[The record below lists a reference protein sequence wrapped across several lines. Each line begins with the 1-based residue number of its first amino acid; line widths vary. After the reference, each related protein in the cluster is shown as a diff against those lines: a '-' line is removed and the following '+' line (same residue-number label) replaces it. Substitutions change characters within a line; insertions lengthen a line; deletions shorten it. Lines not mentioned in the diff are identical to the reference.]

1 MLRHIVTDLAE
12 HYVNEVL
19 KPKLGSPAGQST
31 AEGPGKGGPAAG
43 GVNQGSDKRI
53 RQAVYD
59 IRYRARREEIPL
71 QSAFTQ
77 YMAHTSMNAMEKKAV
92 REKLGLDRPGG
103 GGAPAAG
110 GGGGEKPG
118 AAAPQKEEVELT
130 EAPLQKFKVRVT
142 DKESGKTYVRM
153 ATREKIAK
161 LRSNPFIS
169 SVEMTKYGKTYEGGE
184 DEPGKAKKDYDGD
197 GKVESG
203 AKEYRGV
210 IHNKIQQKKGGKPD
224 GKDTSSVKEG
234 MSTDVE
240 DPNDLKKAVAKA
252 VKRVDLNVSGDVD
265 KKDKSMGNY
274 GEFVPSADGKR
285 KVVTKIAAVK
295 EEFSNWREDLNS
307 SEEDQNVDT
316 IKEMPRGKKNKVKF
330 NPEVAIENLVAEKGG
345 EILEVKEVETINE
358 RGGARAARIMGD
370 PPSDKT
376 LDKKGRFD
384 NLNNPGGQAA
394 RRAAIAA
401 KEEVD
406 LQEKGMSSDEMSSV
420 LKGHKYTKR
429 QLLDMSKKSTK
440 QGRHGEADALY
451 KEFQKEEAV
460 DEAKV
465 DKLLPDYKRS
475 AARNARYDNPDGA
488 LALGGGIQRSRRA
501 AHRERDEMNK
511 DKKDVRRGK
520 TGGPQFQGKT
530 GAERLAK
537 VKSELGEAS
546 YTPGNEKPFPYGKVG
561 DKLRKLAGERDAEK
575 DPKKRNKL
583 ASRLSKI
590 NTEYN
595 LPEEFEKSDWRSEL
609 NPVDEKMNL
618 ATADMG
624 DVIKDFY
631 KSDAPQ
637 FKGKTKEEIRKM
649 AIAAKLDAERG
660 VDEKVNP
667 LLKGILKK
675 TPKGED
681 PKKGGVPYKI
691 TGRMTEKKE
700 LSVDDQMRI
709 SRDAAKDRNPNP
721 DHQAIRGRQI
731 RNSKAPKDTRTDAE
745 KMADAYASPRKGP
758 GGATRAD

>member
-31 AEGPGKGGPAAG
+31 AEGPGKGGPEAG
-43 GVNQGSDKRI
+43 GANQGSDKRI

-184 DEPGKAKKDYDGD
+184 DEPGGKKAKKDYDGD

-203 AKEYRGV
+203 AKEYRGAV
-210 IHNKIQQKKGGKPD
+210 HNAIQKKKGGKAD
-224 GKDTSSVKEG
+224 GQDTSSVKEG

-240 DPNDLKKAVAKA
+240 DPNDLKKSVAKA

-274 GEFVPSADGKR
+274 GEFVPSADGKK

-345 EILEVKEVETINE
+345 EILEVKEVDFQVLKIK
-358 RGGARAARIMGD
+358 GAKG
-370 PPSDKT
+370 PKS
-376 LDKKGRFD
+376 KKDVKLPKFKDTD
-384 NLNNPGGQAA
+384 NPKFK
-394 RRAAIAA
+394 

-440 QGRHGEADALY
+440 EGRHGEADALY
-451 KEFQKEEAV
+451 KEFQKEESEV
-460 DEAKV
+460 EEGYKEIDR
-465 DKLLPDYKRS
+465 DKENRMY
-475 AARNARYDNPDGA
+475 
-488 LALGGGIQRSRRA
+488 RRA
-501 AHRERDEMNK
+501 GNLARQSLASKGME
-511 DKKDVRRGK
+511 KKDTAKKSAKIVSAITRQK
-520 TGGPQFQGKT
+520 EN
-530 GAERLAK
+530 ERFAK
-537 VKSELGEAS
+537 MGD
-546 YTPGNEKPFPYGKVG
+546 EKARDNYG
-561 DKLRKLAGERDAEK
+561 
-575 DPKKRNKL
+575 
-583 ASRLSKI
+583 
-590 NTEYN
+590 
-595 LPEEFEKSDWRSEL
+595 EEFEKSDWRSEL

-731 RNSKAPKDTRTDAE
+731 KNSKAPKDTRTDAE
-745 KMADAYASPRKGP
+745 KMADATGPRDAFGRPAKSGYR
-758 GGATRAD
+758 GD

>member
-77 YMAHTSMNAMEKKAV
+77 YMAHTSMNAMEKKSV

-110 GGGGEKPG
+110 GGGGEKP
-118 AAAPQKEEVELT
+118 AAGPQKEEVELT

-184 DEPGKAKKDYDGD
+184 DEPGGKKAKKDYDGD

-203 AKEYRGV
+203 AKEYRGAV
-210 IHNKIQQKKGGKPD
+210 HNAIQKKKGGKAD
-224 GKDTSSVKEG
+224 GQDTSSVKEAAL
-234 MSTDVE
+234 STDIE
-240 DPNDLKKAVAKA
+240 DPNDLKKSVKKA
-252 VKRVDLNVSGDVD
+252 VKRIDTNVSGDVN
-265 KKDKSMGNY
+265 KKDKSMGEF
-274 GEFVPSADGKR
+274 GEFVPSPNGKK
-285 KVVTKIAAVK
+285 KVTTMLKMGDSFN

-330 NPEVAIENLVAEKGG
+330 NPEVAIENLVTEKGG
-345 EILEVKEVETINE
+345 EILEVKEVN
-358 RGGARAARIMGD
+358 
-370 PPSDKT
+370 
-376 LDKKGRFD
+376 
-384 NLNNPGGQAA
+384 
-394 RRAAIAA
+394 
-401 KEEVD
+401 

-440 QGRHGEADALY
+440 EGRHGEADALY
-451 KEFQKEEAV
+451 KEFQKEE
-460 DEAKV
+460 
-465 DKLLPDYKRS
+465 
-475 AARNARYDNPDGA
+475 
-488 LALGGGIQRSRRA
+488 
-501 AHRERDEMNK
+501 
-511 DKKDVRRGK
+511 KKDDTYLEPDMKKRQK
-520 TGGPQFQGKT
+520 N
-530 GAERLAK
+530 
-537 VKSELGEAS
+537 
-546 YTPGNEKPFPYGKVG
+546 NEKA
-561 DKLRKLAGERDAEK
+561 RKDMEK
-575 DPKKRNKL
+575 MGTPMKN
-583 ASRLSKI
+583 
-590 NTEYN
+590 
-595 LPEEFEKSDWRSEL
+595 PHFEEFEKSDWRSEL

-649 AIAAKLDAERG
+649 AIAAKLEAERG

>member
-161 LRSNPFIS
+161 LRANPFIS

-224 GKDTSSVKEG
+224 GKDTSNVKEG
-234 MSTDVE
+234 MSTDIE
-240 DPNDLKKAVAKA
+240 DPNDLKKSVAKA

-274 GEFVPSADGKR
+274 GEFVPSADGKK

-316 IKEMPRGKKNKVKF
+316 IKEMPRGKKNKIKF
-330 NPEVAIENLVAEKGG
+330 NPEVAIENLVTEKGG
-345 EILEVKEVETINE
+345 EILEVKEVDFQVLKIK
-358 RGGARAARIMGD
+358 GAKG
-370 PPSDKT
+370 PKS
-376 LDKKGRFD
+376 KKDVKLPKFKDTD
-384 NLNNPGGQAA
+384 NPKFK
-394 RRAAIAA
+394 

-406 LQEKGMSSDEMSSV
+406 LQERGMSSDEMSSV

-440 QGRHGEADALY
+440 EGRHGEADALY
-451 KEFQKEEAV
+451 KEFQKEESEV
-460 DEAKV
+460 EEGYKEIDR
-465 DKLLPDYKRS
+465 DKENRMY
-475 AARNARYDNPDGA
+475 
-488 LALGGGIQRSRRA
+488 RRA
-501 AHRERDEMNK
+501 GNLARQSLASKGME
-511 DKKDVRRGK
+511 KKDTAKKSAKIVSAITRQK
-520 TGGPQFQGKT
+520 EN
-530 GAERLAK
+530 ERFAK
-537 VKSELGEAS
+537 MGD
-546 YTPGNEKPFPYGKVG
+546 EKARDNYG
-561 DKLRKLAGERDAEK
+561 
-575 DPKKRNKL
+575 
-583 ASRLSKI
+583 
-590 NTEYN
+590 
-595 LPEEFEKSDWRSEL
+595 EEFEKSDWRSEL

-709 SRDAAKDRNPNP
+709 ARDAAKDRNPNP

>member
-103 GGAPAAG
+103 GGAPAPA
-110 GGGGEKPG
+110 GGGEKPG
-118 AAAPQKEEVELT
+118 AAGPQKEEVELT
-130 EAPLQKFKVRVT
+130 EAPMQKFKVRVT

-161 LRSNPFIS
+161 LRANPFIS

-234 MSTDVE
+234 MSTDIE
-240 DPNDLKKAVAKA
+240 DPNDLKKSVAKA

-274 GEFVPSADGKR
+274 GEFVPSADGKK

-316 IKEMPRGKKNKVKF
+316 IKEMPRGKKNKIKF
-330 NPEVAIENLVAEKGG
+330 NPEVAIENLVTEKGG
-345 EILEVKEVETINE
+345 EILEVK
-358 RGGARAARIMGD
+358 
-370 PPSDKT
+370 
-376 LDKKGRFD
+376 
-384 NLNNPGGQAA
+384 
-394 RRAAIAA
+394 
-401 KEEVD
+401 EVD

-440 QGRHGEADALY
+440 EGRHGEADALY
-451 KEFQKEEAV
+451 KEFQKEESEV
-460 DEAKV
+460 EEGYKEIDR
-465 DKLLPDYKRS
+465 DKENRMY
-475 AARNARYDNPDGA
+475 
-488 LALGGGIQRSRRA
+488 RRA
-501 AHRERDEMNK
+501 GNLARQSLASKGME
-511 DKKDVRRGK
+511 KKDTAKKSAKIVSAITRQK
-520 TGGPQFQGKT
+520 EN
-530 GAERLAK
+530 ERFAK
-537 VKSELGEAS
+537 MGDEKARDNYGEEVELGEGKTDRPLGVMHSFARGVKQKKGEKS
-546 YTPGNEKPFPYGKVG
+546 EKKYGMDSEGNRVGKYVKG
-561 DKLRKLAGERDAEK
+561 G
-575 DPKKRNKL
+575 
-583 ASRLSKI
+583 SRAV
-590 NTEYN
+590 Y
-595 LPEEFEKSDWRSEL
+595 PEQFEKSDWRSEL
-609 NPVDEKMNL
+609 NSVDEKMNL

>member
-224 GKDTSSVKEG
+224 GKDTSNVKEG
-234 MSTDVE
+234 MSTDIE
-240 DPNDLKKAVAKA
+240 DPNDLKKSVAKA

-274 GEFVPSADGKR
+274 GEFVPSADGKK

-330 NPEVAIENLVAEKGG
+330 NPEVAIENLVTEKGG
-345 EILEVKEVETINE
+345 EILEVK
-358 RGGARAARIMGD
+358 
-370 PPSDKT
+370 
-376 LDKKGRFD
+376 
-384 NLNNPGGQAA
+384 
-394 RRAAIAA
+394 
-401 KEEVD
+401 EVD

-440 QGRHGEADALY
+440 EGRHGEADALY
-451 KEFQKEEAV
+451 KEFQKEESEV
-460 DEAKV
+460 EEGYKEIDR
-465 DKLLPDYKRS
+465 DKENRMY
-475 AARNARYDNPDGA
+475 
-488 LALGGGIQRSRRA
+488 RRA
-501 AHRERDEMNK
+501 GNLARQSLASKGME
-511 DKKDVRRGK
+511 KKDTAKKSAKIVSAITRQK
-520 TGGPQFQGKT
+520 EN
-530 GAERLAK
+530 ERFAK
-537 VKSELGEAS
+537 MGD
-546 YTPGNEKPFPYGKVG
+546 EKARDNYG
-561 DKLRKLAGERDAEK
+561 
-575 DPKKRNKL
+575 
-583 ASRLSKI
+583 
-590 NTEYN
+590 
-595 LPEEFEKSDWRSEL
+595 EEFEKSDWRSEL

-709 SRDAAKDRNPNP
+709 ARDAAKDRNPNP

>member
-77 YMAHTSMNAMEKKAV
+77 YMAHTSMNAMEKKSV

-130 EAPLQKFKVRVT
+130 EAPMQKFKVRVT

-161 LRSNPFIS
+161 LRANPFIS

-234 MSTDVE
+234 MSTDIE

-307 SEEDQNVDT
+307 SEEDQNVET

-330 NPEVAIENLVAEKGG
+330 NPEVAIENLVTKKGG
-345 EILEVKEVETINE
+345 EILEV
-358 RGGARAARIMGD
+358 R
-370 PPSDKT
+370 
-376 LDKKGRFD
+376 
-384 NLNNPGGQAA
+384 
-394 RRAAIAA
+394 
-401 KEEVD
+401 EVD

-440 QGRHGEADALY
+440 EGRHGEADALY

-537 VKSELGEAS
+537 VKSELGEGKTDRPLGVMHSLARGVKQKKGEKS
-546 YTPGNEKPFPYGKVG
+546 EKKYGMDSEGNRVGKYVKG
-561 DKLRKLAGERDAEK
+561 G
-575 DPKKRNKL
+575 
-583 ASRLSKI
+583 SRAV
-590 NTEYN
+590 Y
-595 LPEEFEKSDWRSEL
+595 PEQFEKSDWRSEL

-660 VDEKVNP
+660 IDEVTRYAKETG
-667 LLKGILKK
+667 KDFK
-675 TPKGED
+675 TGQPSAKPGTRSGD
-681 PKKGGVPYKI
+681 SAFDKASRQLRKTGGVMSSRGKAIQPQGKKKERGAKGYKGVTPVDRIKNRLAQKRRAQENNPYKP
-691 TGRMTEKKE
+691 RMGE
-700 LSVDDQMRI
+700 SD
-709 SRDAAKDRNPNP
+709 
-721 DHQAIRGRQI
+721 
-731 RNSKAPKDTRTDAE
+731 
-745 KMADAYASPRKGP
+745 
-758 GGATRAD
+758 

>member
-1 MLRHIVTDLAE
+1 MLRHIVTDLVE

-224 GKDTSSVKEG
+224 GKDTSNVKEG
-234 MSTDVE
+234 MSTDIE
-240 DPNDLKKAVAKA
+240 DPNDLKKSVAKA

-274 GEFVPSADGKR
+274 GEFVPSADGKK

-330 NPEVAIENLVAEKGG
+330 NPEVAIENLVTEKGG
-345 EILEVKEVETINE
+345 EILEVK
-358 RGGARAARIMGD
+358 
-370 PPSDKT
+370 
-376 LDKKGRFD
+376 
-384 NLNNPGGQAA
+384 
-394 RRAAIAA
+394 
-401 KEEVD
+401 EVD

-440 QGRHGEADALY
+440 EGRHGEADALY
-451 KEFQKEEAV
+451 KEFQKEESEV
-460 DEAKV
+460 EEGYKEIDR
-465 DKLLPDYKRS
+465 DKENRMY
-475 AARNARYDNPDGA
+475 
-488 LALGGGIQRSRRA
+488 RRA
-501 AHRERDEMNK
+501 GNLARQSLASKGME
-511 DKKDVRRGK
+511 KKDTAKKSAKIVSAITRQK
-520 TGGPQFQGKT
+520 EN
-530 GAERLAK
+530 ERFAK
-537 VKSELGEAS
+537 MGD
-546 YTPGNEKPFPYGKVG
+546 EKARDNYG
-561 DKLRKLAGERDAEK
+561 
-575 DPKKRNKL
+575 
-583 ASRLSKI
+583 
-590 NTEYN
+590 
-595 LPEEFEKSDWRSEL
+595 EEFEKSDWRSEL

-709 SRDAAKDRNPNP
+709 ARDAAKDRNPNP

>member
-234 MSTDVE
+234 LSTDIE
-240 DPNDLKKAVAKA
+240 DPNDLKKSVAKA

-316 IKEMPRGKKNKVKF
+316 IKEMPRGKKNKIKF
-330 NPEVAIENLVAEKGG
+330 NPEVAIESLVAEKGG

-440 QGRHGEADALY
+440 EGRHGEADALY
-451 KEFQKEEAV
+451 KEFQKEETV

-546 YTPGNEKPFPYGKVG
+546 YT
-561 DKLRKLAGERDAEK
+561 
-575 DPKKRNKL
+575 
-583 ASRLSKI
+583 
-590 NTEYN
+590 
-595 LPEEFEKSDWRSEL
+595 KSDWRSEL

>member
-31 AEGPGKGGPAAG
+31 AEGPGKGGPATG

-110 GGGGEKPG
+110 GGGERPG

-161 LRSNPFIS
+161 LRANPFIS

-234 MSTDVE
+234 LSTDIE

-252 VKRVDLNVSGDVD
+252 VKRVDTNVSGDVN
-265 KKDKSMGNY
+265 KKDKSMGEF
-274 GEFVPSADGKR
+274 GEFIPSPDGKK

-307 SEEDQNVDT
+307 SEEDQNVDI

-330 NPEVAIENLVAEKGG
+330 NPEVAIENLVTEKGG
-345 EILEVKEVETINE
+345 EILEVK
-358 RGGARAARIMGD
+358 
-370 PPSDKT
+370 
-376 LDKKGRFD
+376 
-384 NLNNPGGQAA
+384 
-394 RRAAIAA
+394 
-401 KEEVD
+401 EVD

-429 QLLDMSKKSTK
+429 QLLDMSKKSTRE
-440 QGRHGEADALY
+440 GRHGEADALY

-709 SRDAAKDRNPNP
+709 ARDAAKDRNPNP
-721 DHQAIRGRQI
+721 DHQEIRGRQI

-745 KMADAYASPRKGP
+745 KMADATGPRDAAGRPAKSGYR
-758 GGATRAD
+758 GD

>member
-110 GGGGEKPG
+110 GGGERPG

-161 LRSNPFIS
+161 LRANPFIS

-234 MSTDVE
+234 MSTDIE
-240 DPNDLKKAVAKA
+240 DPNDLKKSVAKA

-274 GEFVPSADGKR
+274 GEFVPSADGKK

-316 IKEMPRGKKNKVKF
+316 IKEMPRGKKNKIKF
-330 NPEVAIENLVAEKGG
+330 NPEVAIENLVTEKGG
-345 EILEVKEVETINE
+345 EILEVK
-358 RGGARAARIMGD
+358 
-370 PPSDKT
+370 
-376 LDKKGRFD
+376 
-384 NLNNPGGQAA
+384 
-394 RRAAIAA
+394 
-401 KEEVD
+401 EVD

-440 QGRHGEADALY
+440 EGRHGEADALY

-460 DEAKV
+460 DEEKKKLPYLKMFRKAGNLGRDGSPEAMERSKKITGVMNKNAERVAAHRAK
-465 DKLLPDYKRS
+465 DDAAKDAK
-475 AARNARYDNPDGA
+475 AARKAKMKEEVGIDEGKTDRPMGEPFHSMSRGMKQKRGAKRYEGDGKYLKMQHA
-488 LALGGGIQRSRRA
+488 KRA
-501 AHRERDEMNK
+501 DKRAADLDAHRERQRNE
-511 DKKDVRRGK
+511 RG
-520 TGGPQFQGKT
+520 
-530 GAERLAK
+530 
-537 VKSELGEAS
+537 
-546 YTPGNEKPFPYGKVG
+546 
-561 DKLRKLAGERDAEK
+561 
-575 DPKKRNKL
+575 
-583 ASRLSKI
+583 LSM
-590 NTEYN
+590 Y
-595 LPEEFEKSDWRSEL
+595 PEEFQKSDWRSEL

-709 SRDAAKDRNPNP
+709 ARDAAKDRNPNP

-745 KMADAYASPRKGP
+745 KMADATGPRDAAGRPAKSGYR
-758 GGATRAD
+758 GD